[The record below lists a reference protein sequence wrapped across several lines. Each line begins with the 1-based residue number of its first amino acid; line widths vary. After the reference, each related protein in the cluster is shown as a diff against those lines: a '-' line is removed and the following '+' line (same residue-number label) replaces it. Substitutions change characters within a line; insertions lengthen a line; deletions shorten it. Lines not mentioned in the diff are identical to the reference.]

1 MPHVILDE
9 EEAWSF
15 MTLISAQ
22 VLDQVDL
29 SDDAETA
36 IREWRSGLVE
46 GTDGMVA
53 FAVALNEALG
63 SVINE
68 ELTRTI
74 RRRDY
79 FRKSS

>member
-36 IREWRSGLVE
+36 IREWRSHLVE

-53 FAVALNEALG
+53 FAVALNEGLG
-63 SVINE
+63 SVIDE

-79 FRKSS
+79 YRKSS